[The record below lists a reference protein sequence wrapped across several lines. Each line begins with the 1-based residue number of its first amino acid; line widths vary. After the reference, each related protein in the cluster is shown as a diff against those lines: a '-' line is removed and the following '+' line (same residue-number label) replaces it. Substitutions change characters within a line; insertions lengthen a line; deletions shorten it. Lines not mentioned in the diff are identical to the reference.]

1 MLTAKDI
8 MSKSPVTVTPSTDV
22 ATAARIMLENHFNGL
37 PVVNNAGVLVGIVT
51 QSDCISQQGSI
62 KLPSY
67 FTILDSFIPLPSMED
82 MEGEIAKMTAATVDG
97 LMTKDVATVTL
108 DTSIEEVAN
117 LMVDRRFHTLP
128 VLDGDKLAGVIGK
141 EDLLRVI
148 ASGGK
153 AGGA

>member
-8 MSKSPVTVTPSTDV
+8 MSKNPVTVTPSTDV

-37 PVVNNAGVLVGIVT
+37 PVVDEAGLLKGIVT
-51 QSDCISQQGSI
+51 QSDCISQQGSL

-82 MEGEIAKMTAATVDG
+82 MEEEMAKMTAATVGG
-97 LMTKDVATVTL
+97 LMTKDVVSVSPETG
-108 DTSIEEVAN
+108 IEEVAN

-128 VLDGDKLAGVIGK
+128 VLEGGRLVGVIGK

-148 ASGGK
+148 ATGAK
-153 AGGA
+153 PAGA